1 MRVLT
6 IGLLYPP
13 QYLGGYELMCEGV
26 MHEAQARG
34 HEILAL
40 VSDYRAGGTCETA
53 TFEVDRSLRSYL
65 DDTAQR
71 VVPVGPL
78 GSLRIERHNAAI
90 LERHLRE
97 FVPDVVSW
105 WGMGGMS
112 LSLIE
117 RVRRAGIP
125 SVLAIHD
132 HWLSYGPQVDAWS
145 RMVRRFRLRPLA
157 PLLEPLAGV
166 PVAFKV
172 TEAGRCVFN
181 SRYTLE
187 RALAAGI
194 EPADYTVITPGI
206 HARYQEAEPRSRW
219 DGRLL
224 YAGRL
229 DPDKGIDV
237 AVAALAELPNDT
249 TLQIV
254 GAGKES
260 YEDQLRREAAALGVQ
275 DRVQFSGPARSDVM
289 PQVFASA
296 DAVLFVVRWDEPWGL
311 VPLEAMAV
319 GRPVIATARGGA
331 ATYLRDG
338 ENALVIPADDP
349 RALAGAVRRLAESAD
364 LRASLRAGGFRTAA
378 EHSAS
383 RHDQLVV
390 DELERAAEH
399 TP

>member
-26 MHEAQARG
+26 MREAEARG
-34 HEILAL
+34 HEIRVL
-40 VSDYRAGGTCETA
+40 VSDYRAGGARETA
-53 TFEVDRSLRSYL
+53 PFEVERSLRSYL

-97 FVPDVVSW
+97 FAPDVVSW

-125 SVLAIHD
+125 SVLAVHD

-157 PLLEPLAGV
+157 PLLEPLSGI

-194 EPADYTVITPGI
+194 EPTDYTVITAGI
-206 HARYQEAEPRSRW
+206 HARYQAAEPRSRW
-219 DGRLL
+219 EGRLL
-224 YAGRL
+224 CAGRL
-229 DPDKGIDV
+229 DPDKAIDV
-237 AVAALAELPNDT
+237 VVAALAELPNDT

-254 GAGKES
+254 GAGKET
-260 YEDQLRREAAALGVQ
+260 YEDQLHRQAHALGVQ
-275 DRVQFSGPARSDVM
+275 DRVEFSGPAPSNAM
-289 PQVFASA
+289 PGVFASA
-296 DAVLFVVRWDEPWGL
+296 DAVVFAVRWDEPWGL

-331 ATYLRDG
+331 ATYLRNG

-349 RALAGAVRRLAESAD
+349 RALAGAVRRLAESQD
-364 LRASLRAGGFRTAA
+364 LRASLREGGFRTAA
-378 EHSAS
+378 EHSAA
-383 RHDQLVV
+383 RHDQLTV
-390 DELERAAEH
+390 DELERAAER